1 MTRPRVA
8 DVMQVSFAAPPRAP
22 PRYRRGMRRLSALL
36 AVAAVLALSACS
48 PPVAGMLALT
58 VRDGHL
64 VLLVQSCDAPIV
76 DIRITSD
83 EAGDGF
89 LADERVLPD
98 PVPDGLSEVD
108 LGDAAEFAARLDPD
122 ATYSLR
128 GWAQGSSGRAAGP
141 AIRVD
146 DLAIDDGEV
155 LYPHDGHPLEHATG
169 TVTEFV
175 DAAC

>member
-1 MTRPRVA
+1 
-8 DVMQVSFAAPPRAP
+8 
-22 PRYRRGMRRLSALL
+22 MRRLSALVAL
-36 AVAAVLALSACS
+36 AAVLSLSACS

-64 VLLVQSCDAPIV
+64 VLLVQSCDVAIV

-83 EAGDGF
+83 DAGEGF

-108 LGDAAEFAARLDPD
+108 LGDAGEFAARLDP
-122 ATYSLR
+122 AVTYSLR
-128 GWAQGSSGRAAGP
+128 GWAQGSSGRASGP

-155 LYPHDGHPLEHATG
+155 LYPREGHPLEHAAG
-169 TVTEFV
+169 SVAEFV